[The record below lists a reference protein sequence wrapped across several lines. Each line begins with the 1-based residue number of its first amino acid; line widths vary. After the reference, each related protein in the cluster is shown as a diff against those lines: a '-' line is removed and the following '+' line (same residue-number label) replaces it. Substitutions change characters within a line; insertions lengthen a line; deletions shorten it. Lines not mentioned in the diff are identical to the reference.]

1 MVLLNGTKRARNVA
15 SLVNSTDRCGGER
28 KRGMPAFSMYY
39 PRVPKGVSCS
49 RAVCSANHTSTCQ
62 ASTVT
67 QVKYSRGS
75 RGGTR
80 LG

>member
-1 MVLLNGTKRARNVA
+1 MVLSNGTKRARNVS

-39 PRVPKGVSCS
+39 PRIPKGVACN
-49 RAVCSANHTSTCQ
+49 RGGCSADTACGA
-62 ASTVT
+62 ASVT

>member
-1 MVLLNGTKRARNVA
+1 MVLLGGTKRARMVD
-15 SLVNSTDRCGGER
+15 SLVNKTSLCGGER
-28 KRGMPAFSMYY
+28 KRGMPSFSMYY
-39 PRVPKGVSCS
+39 PGVPKGVACS
-49 RAVCSANHTSTCQ
+49 RAKCSKSGDSCGEA
-62 ASTVT
+62 TVN

>member
-1 MVLLNGTKRARNVA
+1 MVLLNGTKRARNVQ

-39 PRVPKGVSCS
+39 PRVPKGVACG
-49 RAVCSANHTSTCQ
+49 RAKCAADDDCG
-62 ASTVT
+62 AGVT

>member
-1 MVLLNGTKRARNVA
+1 MVLLNATKRARNIS

-28 KRGMPAFSMYY
+28 KRGMPSFSMYY
-39 PRVPKGVSCS
+39 PRIPKKAACARANCAQSHTASCED
-49 RAVCSANHTSTCQ
+49 
-62 ASTVT
+62 STVS
-67 QVKYSRGS
+67 QVKYSRGG

>member
-1 MVLLNGTKRARNVA
+1 MVLLNGTKRVRNVS

-39 PRVPKGVSCS
+39 PRVPKGVACG
-49 RAVCSANHTSTCQ
+49 RANCAQSHTDTCED
-62 ASTVT
+62 STVT
-67 QVKYSRGS
+67 QTKYSRGS

>member
-1 MVLLNGTKRARNVA
+1 MVLSNGTKRARNVA

-39 PRVPKGVSCS
+39 PSIPKGVGCG
-49 RAVCSANHTSTCQ
+49 RAKCNKMGDICDAGT
-62 ASTVT
+62 T

>member
-1 MVLLNGTKRARNVA
+1 MVLLNGTKRARNVQ

-28 KRGMPAFSMYY
+28 MPAFSMYY
-39 PRVPKGVSCS
+39 PRVPKGVACG
-49 RAVCSANHTSTCQ
+49 RAKCAADDDCG
-62 ASTVT
+62 AGVT